1 MPSNAEDWENQGAG
15 TSPQKSKSNNG
26 TKKTMR
32 LSEAQDQLSAWTRVI
47 DQWGEITYVNTITK
61 MAKRLLPDAICLAGR
76 DAVVALRTI
85 NVSRDAY
92 RVEKP
97 DPDDELYNSGV
108 GVYDD
113 PEMIAR
119 VAATKKYRRDMEK
132 RRLELKEDGKR
143 EWEVLA
149 DPETGEA
156 YYWNH
161 ITHQRRPD
169 MPSSLDHFG
178 DLQRLESLV
187 INAGDLQALP
197 LSLFSKR
204 HPIKKIEI
212 QGNMLRS
219 IPSGIWRCIAL
230 QSLRIPGNQLIQLPE
245 TLGRVMTLTE
255 LDVTGNKLVY
265 LPRSLGDCVILKK
278 LFISH
283 NRLRDIPPTLCRC
296 RKLESLVLSHNPFTK
311 CDDIISMVEMGSKI
325 GEGIKYF
332 LKHCRERRAREI
344 RGAPPNGK
352 LVVHHGINDSCS
364 QLDIRQRQ
372 GLMTAI
378 SVSLST
384 RKLYWFWNGLPGLN
398 NTILGCDHL
407 IDLRLVGNK
416 IEYIPDGLSVLKSLQ
431 IFIAHSNQIATI
443 GDKAFRGVQ
452 GSLKVLDLSMNKIL
466 KLPPKIVR
474 LRKLAQLR
482 LKCNCLT
489 ELPDD
494 FGKLRRLIVIDLGM
508 NQLNKLPSNISGLEL
523 LESLD
528 LQRNQLTNSCI
539 DLKFERLISLTSL
552 NLTMNNFTIIPKH
565 IGQLKKLQ
573 ELKFA
578 ANLIEMIPDSLSS
591 GPLQKNLTKL
601 WLPNNKLS
609 RIPLSFARLKALQS
623 IMVC

>member
-1 MPSNAEDWENQGAG
+1 LPGSFGNLLSLRSLTLSQNPIAALCLMPSNAEDWENQGAG

-219 IPSGIWRCIAL
+219 IPSGI
-230 QSLRIPGNQLIQLPE
+230 
-245 TLGRVMTLTE
+245 
-255 LDVTGNKLVY
+255 
-265 LPRSLGDCVILKK
+265 
-278 LFISH
+278 
-283 NRLRDIPPTLCRC
+283 
-296 RKLESLVLSHNPFTK
+296 
-311 CDDIISMVEMGSKI
+311 
-325 GEGIKYF
+325 
-332 LKHCRERRAREI
+332 
-344 RGAPPNGK
+344 
-352 LVVHHGINDSCS
+352 
-364 QLDIRQRQ
+364 
-372 GLMTAI
+372 
-378 SVSLST
+378 
-384 RKLYWFWNGLPGLN
+384 
-398 NTILGCDHL
+398 GCDRKQ
-407 IDLRLVGNK
+407 IGIFTQIVG
-416 IEYIPDGLSVLKSLQ
+416 
-431 IFIAHSNQIATI
+431 
-443 GDKAFRGVQ
+443 
-452 GSLKVLDLSMNKIL
+452 
-466 KLPPKIVR
+466 
-474 LRKLAQLR
+474 
-482 LKCNCLT
+482 
-489 ELPDD
+489 
-494 FGKLRRLIVIDLGM
+494 
-508 NQLNKLPSNISGLEL
+508 
-523 LESLD
+523 
-528 LQRNQLTNSCI
+528 
-539 DLKFERLISLTSL
+539 
-552 NLTMNNFTIIPKH
+552 
-565 IGQLKKLQ
+565 
-573 ELKFA
+573 
-578 ANLIEMIPDSLSS
+578 
-591 GPLQKNLTKL
+591 
-601 WLPNNKLS
+601 
-609 RIPLSFARLKALQS
+609 
-623 IMVC
+623 

>member
-1 MPSNAEDWENQGAG
+1 MSQNPIAALCLMPSNAEDWENQGAG
-15 TSPQKSKSNNG
+15 SVTNSKKGGSG
-26 TKKTMR
+26 KKKMR

-47 DQWGEITYVNTITK
+47 DQWGEITYVNSLTK
-61 MAKRLLPDAICLAGR
+61 IAKRLLPDSVCLAGR
-76 DAVVALRTI
+76 DAVIALKTI
-85 NVSRDAY
+85 NVSTGVY
-92 RVEKP
+92 YVEVP

-119 VAATKKYRRDMEK
+119 VAATKKHRRDMEK

-149 DPETGEA
+149 DPESGEA

-169 MPSSLDHFG
+169 MPSVLDHFG

-197 LSLFSKR
+197 ESLFSKR
-204 HPIKKIEI
+204 HPIVKIEI

-230 QSLRIPGNQLIQLPE
+230 QSLRIPGNQLTALPE

-255 LDVTGNKLVY
+255 LDVTGNKLIY

-283 NRLRDIPPTLCRC
+283 NRLRDIPPTMCRC
-296 RKLESLVLSHNPFTK
+296 RKLQSLVLSHNPFTK
-311 CDDIISMVEMGSKI
+311 CDDLIECVEMG
-325 GEGIKYF
+325 GIEYF

-344 RGAPPNGK
+344 RGAPPDGS
-352 LVVHHGINDSCS
+352 LMVHHGINESCS

-372 GLMTAI
+372 SLMTAI

-398 NTILGCDHL
+398 NTILSCDHL

-416 IEYIPDGLSVLKSLQ
+416 IEYIPDGFSVLKSLQ
-431 IFIAHSNQIATI
+431 IFIAHSNQIKTI
-443 GDKAFRGVQ
+443 GTKAFRGAQ
-452 GSLKVLDLSMNKIL
+452 GSLKILDLSMNQLIA
-466 KLPPKIVR
+466 LPPKIIR
-474 LRKLAQLR
+474 LRKL
-482 LKCNCLT
+482 
-489 ELPDD
+489 
-494 FGKLRRLIVIDLGM
+494 
-508 NQLNKLPSNISGLEL
+508 
-523 LESLD
+523 
-528 LQRNQLTNSCI
+528 
-539 DLKFERLISLTSL
+539 
-552 NLTMNNFTIIPKH
+552 
-565 IGQLKKLQ
+565 
-573 ELKFA
+573 
-578 ANLIEMIPDSLSS
+578 
-591 GPLQKNLTKL
+591 
-601 WLPNNKLS
+601 
-609 RIPLSFARLKALQS
+609 
-623 IMVC
+623 